1 MPVAS
6 RLVQIPSSSRSPVI
20 GGMIGSAPQASTTW
34 SAVWRTP
41 STSTAPVPASRP
53 LPRSSAIP
61 SPASQVS
68 WPASE

>member
-6 RLVQIPSSSRSPVI
+6 RLVQMPVELAQPGT
-20 GGMIGSAPQASTTW
+20 GGMIASAPYASTTW

-53 LPRSSAIP
+53 LPRSSVDPLARQP
-61 SPASQVS
+61 RS